1 MVRVFDGDQSDIF
14 SLQDQITVRIANS
27 ISRHLVVV
35 AARETQKKVTSPTV
49 TDLLM
54 RGIAIAETTQTKPNL
69 IQQAEFFHKAALLDP
84 SNVEAHARLARAM
97 ALLPWQFGTLL
108 TKEEFNA
115 DIKEA
120 SDEADKAIAIDPD
133 YALSYVGK
141 GLALLASG
149 DPVSAK
155 RFFKKGH
162 SLDRTISTCYTIS
175 ARLRFIGEFE
185 DAISYSEQA
194 LRLDPRSS
202 QIVVPYVI
210 IGTANVFLRRPE
222 AAISWLQKARDVNPK
237 VPRVLSN
244 LAVAYAMN
252 GSAELAHSAVVE
264 LLKYAPKY
272 TLQKSP
278 EFPKLGSPDGY
289 RSVYQQVYLPAAQ
302 KAGLPRS

>member
-1 MVRVFDGDQSDIF
+1 MNVRYALQGGVERDNTRIRVYGALIDTQSGAQLWSEVFDGDQSDIF

-141 GLALLASG
+141 GLALLALG

-162 SLDRTISTCYTIS
+162 SLDPNNIY
-175 ARLRFIGEFE
+175 
-185 DAISYSEQA
+185 
-194 LRLDPRSS
+194 
-202 QIVVPYVI
+202 
-210 IGTANVFLRRPE
+210 
-222 AAISWLQKARDVNPK
+222 
-237 VPRVLSN
+237 
-244 LAVAYAMN
+244 
-252 GSAELAHSAVVE
+252 
-264 LLKYAPKY
+264 LLYN
-272 TLQKSP
+272 
-278 EFPKLGSPDGY
+278 LGSTSIY
-289 RSVYQQVYLPAAQ
+289 R
-302 KAGLPRS
+302 RIRRCHFIF